1 MPSPQLRGGSRSR
14 PVSAHLFKTTFV
26 QLSTL
31 ATFNSFK
38 CPDEPFLYKLSL
50 LADWTSDFDAKCADW
65 LSPENDTP
73 MSAFR
78 VKALRFFKPKTPSP
92 WNPMVTPVEAQIKA
106 LEAQVSL

>member
-1 MPSPQLRGGSRSR
+1 MGGGAALAQLI
-14 PVSAHLFKTTFV
+14 SAHSFKTTFV

-31 ATFNSFK
+31 ARFNSFK

-50 LADWTSDFDAKCADW
+50 LTEWNGELDVKCVYL

-78 VKALRFFKPKTPSP
+78 VKALRFFKPKIPS
-92 WNPMVTPVEAQIKA
+92 
-106 LEAQVSL
+106 L